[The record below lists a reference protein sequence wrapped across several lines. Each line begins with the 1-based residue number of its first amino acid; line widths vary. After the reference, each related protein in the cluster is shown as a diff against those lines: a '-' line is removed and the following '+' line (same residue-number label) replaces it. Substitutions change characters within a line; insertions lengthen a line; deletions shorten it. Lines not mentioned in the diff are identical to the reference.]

1 MFETLKKLLGRDET
15 IYEIE
20 RCAAAPI
27 YVIGPV
33 VEDIDRQLDI
43 SGCIEDTLHRM
54 LEAGCDEKLVY
65 EALHA
70 SLDYDAFGCDSD
82 SDYSIDLGY
91 VIYDFYPMRVI
102 EYR

>member
-33 VEDIDRQLDI
+33 VED
-43 SGCIEDTLHRM
+43 
-54 LEAGCDEKLVY
+54 
-65 EALHA
+65 
-70 SLDYDAFGCDSD
+70 
-82 SDYSIDLGY
+82 
-91 VIYDFYPMRVI
+91 
-102 EYR
+102 